1 MPISLSACKGTI
13 KREKNQIYLGFSE
26 SEYLRPQAKVTI
38 KREKNQIYLS
48 LQGCSCSYSTK
59 QIIQSDLLVYIIG
72 TGVCG
77 NAVCGNHNQLYGMCL
92 CMLLAI

>member
-26 SEYLRPQAKVTI
+26 SEYLRPQAKGTI

-48 LQGCSCSYSTK
+48 FSESEYLRPQAKG
-59 QIIQSDLLVYIIG
+59 D
-72 TGVCG
+72 
-77 NAVCGNHNQLYGMCL
+77 
-92 CMLLAI
+92 